1 MRRLCVALLLIAA
14 PLLVAA
20 QPLDELKLLSE
31 HPVEGIAG
39 GNLSGLAWCS
49 EALWAVSDRDDDRLY
64 RLDTS
69 QTVWHAEAE
78 PFVAPAPPVM
88 PLPWGLRMSTWVAG
102 QVRGG
107 DLDLEG
113 LSCDA
118 KGNRYLVSEAHAAVL
133 QLPPAAAPQWLSLPG
148 GLVRQA
154 RASGM
159 LLHVNALFEGVAVD
173 PAGERLWLA
182 AERENRG
189 LLVLHKQ
196 PSSWRCTGGCVLLS
210 EGGQESAPAQLG
222 GEPQARDFS
231 DLAFSQG
238 KLFTLERLGHR
249 ICRRQPDSGKVE
261 RCWSFAAEALT
272 EARRYDSPFGAAEA
286 LVIDKDGAWVGLDNG
301 RRARGDGEQRPLVWR
316 FAAPKGGWGNT
327 R

>member
-1 MRRLCVALLLIAA
+1 
-14 PLLVAA
+14 
-20 QPLDELKLLSE
+20 
-31 HPVEGIAG
+31 
-39 GNLSGLAWCS
+39 
-49 EALWAVSDRDDDRLY
+49 
-64 RLDTS
+64 
-69 QTVWHAEAE
+69 
-78 PFVAPAPPVM
+78 
-88 PLPWGLRMSTWVAG
+88 
-102 QVRGG
+102 
-107 DLDLEG
+107 
-113 LSCDA
+113 
-118 KGNRYLVSEAHAAVL
+118 
-133 QLPPAAAPQWLSLPG
+133 
-148 GLVRQA
+148 
-154 RASGM
+154 M

-231 DLAFSQG
+231 DLVFSQG

-249 ICRRQPDSGKVE
+249 ICRRQSDSGEVE

-272 EARRYDSPFGAAEA
+272 EARRYDSPFGVAEA